1 MRATAA
7 NTNAGKAIVPFNGL
21 IGRLLLY
28 GVAEDRK
35 LKTDRASA
43 ELIKPDEKYTWSG
56 TLSLHMRVNVRSYDN
71 LRYDDRVCFTG
82 PTANSEN
89 IYSISEY
96 FKNLDVE
103 TDCGLNTKLL

>member
-7 NTNAGKAIVPFNGL
+7 NTIAGKAIVPFTGL
-21 IGRLLLY
+21 IGRLLY
-28 GVAEDRK
+28 GAAEDRK

-43 ELIKPDEKYTWSG
+43 ELIKPGEKYTWSG
-56 TLSLHMRVNVRSYDN
+56 TLSLHMRVVRSDDN
-71 LRYDDRVCFTG
+71 LRYDDRACFTG

-103 TDCGLNTKLL
+103 TDCGPNMKLL